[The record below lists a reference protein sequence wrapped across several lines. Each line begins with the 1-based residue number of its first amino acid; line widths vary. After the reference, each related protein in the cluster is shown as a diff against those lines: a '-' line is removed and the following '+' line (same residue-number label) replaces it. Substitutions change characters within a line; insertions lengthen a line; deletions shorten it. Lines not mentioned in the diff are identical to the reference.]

1 MDYENTKL
9 IEEAKKAAV
18 SVLLYNTEGPFLGLP
33 RTAGFG
39 YPEPYTRDLMLSIL
53 GVGVSGNE
61 KLIKSTRK
69 VLEKLAQ
76 NQSPK
81 GHIPSLVHEVD
92 NKGASDT
99 TPLFLLGVSVFRRIV
114 GEPLFLEKA
123 VKKSLTWM
131 EYQSPN
137 DEYLVAQLPT
147 SDWRDEQWVIG
158 YGLFVNTL
166 VFSFLMLLGC
176 RERASKLF
184 KEIRFLNLD
193 KNSELGGVGRLLW
206 ENPPYYSLWRYKVF
220 RSDRFDLLGNSL
232 AILSGIASL
241 KRASAII
248 EWIEKWCQIQKNEG
262 KQTSD
267 LPPNFFPFIEPGDPD
282 WHSRYSKYNMPG
294 EYHNGGIWPFV
305 CSIYV
310 SSLVAAHQYELA
322 ETKLVSLTHMI
333 KKSKDSKLPFG
344 FNEWVRSID
353 DLPCGQ
359 DWQSWSAALYLY
371 AAKCVQERKTPFFD
385 EIREE
390 VAKRFQ

>member
-1 MDYENTKL
+1 M
-9 IEEAKKAAV
+9 
-18 SVLLYNTEGPFLGLP
+18 
-33 RTAGFG
+33 
-39 YPEPYTRDLMLSIL
+39 
-53 GVGVSGNE
+53 SGNE

-81 GHIPSLVHEVD
+81 GHIPSLVHEED
-92 NKGASDT
+92 NRGASDT
-99 TPLFLLGVSVFRRIV
+99 TPLFLLGVGIFRRIV

-123 VKKSLTWM
+123 VRKSLTWM

-137 DEYLVAQLPT
+137 DEHLVAQLPT

-176 RERASKLF
+176 KERALKIF

-193 KNSELGGVGRLLW
+193 KNRGLGDAQKGLLW
-206 ENPPYYSLWRYKVF
+206 KNPPYYSLWRYKVF

-241 KRASAII
+241 KRAEAII
-248 EWIEKWCQIQKNEG
+248 EWIEKWCQKQKNEG
-262 KQTSD
+262 RITPD

-282 WHSRYSKYNMPG
+282 WHSRYRKYNMPG

-305 CSIYV
+305 CSIYI
-310 SSLVAAHQYELA
+310 SSLVAAHKYNLA
-322 ETKLVSLTHMI
+322 EMKLVSLTHMV
-333 KKSKDSKLPFG
+333 KSSKESKLSFG
-344 FNEWVRSID
+344 FNEWIRPRD
-353 DLPCGQ
+353 GLPCGQ
-359 DWQSWSAALYLY
+359 DWQSWSAALYMY

-385 EIREE
+385 EMREE